1 MIFTILTAFSILIYF
16 LIYNFRNEIS
26 KKLSIIDKPNEAR
39 KIHKFPTP
47 KTGSFS
53 VAVIFI
59 VLILLDY
66 FYNFFD
72 KDIIIILFGSILIFL
87 VGFLDDRYRLSAITK
102 IISISLIAL
111 LLCLLSEN
119 LIVHKF
125 YIYTLDFFFSL
136 ENFSIFFTILCV
148 LCLVNA
154 LNLADGINGLALG
167 IIITWLFYINQ
178 IYENNLSLLIN
189 IIFLNLVLILINNIR
204 GKYFL
209 GDSGSLM
216 LSSFVALLIIY
227 LHNQNIDMPNYRNSS
242 ENILII
248 FLIPVLDMIR
258 LFFERLSK
266 RKNPGVGDSNH
277 LHHFLISKLS
287 LYKTLIIY
295 LTIINIPILIS
306 LNTRINKPLII
317 LGTILIYFFLI
328 IYYKP
333 HPRKTNYKK

>member
-1 MIFTILTAFSILIYF
+1 MFFTILTAFSILIYF
-16 LIYNFRNEIS
+16 LIYNFRNQIS
-26 KKLSIIDKPNEAR
+26 EKLSIIDKPNEAR

-53 VAVIFI
+53 IAVII
-59 VLILLDY
+59 IILMLTNY
-66 FYNFFD
+66 FNNFFD
-72 KDIIIILFGSILIFL
+72 KDVIIILFGSILIFL
-87 VGFLDDRYRLSAITK
+87 VGFLDDRYRLSAIAK
-102 IISISLIAL
+102 IISISLITL
-111 LLCLLSEN
+111 LVCLLSEN
-119 LIVHKF
+119 LIIHKF
-125 YIYTLDFFFSL
+125 YIYTLDTFFSL
-136 ENFSIFFTILCV
+136 EIFSIFFTILCV

-178 IYENNLSLLIN
+178 IYENNLDLLIN
-189 IIFLNLVLILINNIR
+189 IIFLNLFLILINNLR

-227 LHNQNIDMPNYRNSS
+227 LHNQNIDLPNHRNSS
-242 ENILII
+242 ESILII

-258 LFFERLSK
+258 LFFQRLSK
-266 RKNPGVGDSNH
+266 RKNPGIGDSNH
-277 LHHFLISKLS
+277 LHHFLINKLP

-295 LTIINIPILIS
+295 FTIINIPILIS
-306 LNTRINKPLII
+306 LSTRVSKPLII

-333 HPRKTNYKK
+333 HAKTSYKR